1 VSEQDYPINT
11 LKLSG
16 DPTPARLKELEEE
29 AKTPRWRRE
38 LNEFGWMIVSLFSV
52 SAALV
57 IAGSALTLG
66 VAGVAYLIG
75 WLLWE

>member
-1 VSEQDYPINT
+1 
-11 LKLSG
+11 
-16 DPTPARLKELEEE
+16 
-29 AKTPRWRRE
+29 
-38 LNEFGWMIVSLFSV
+38 MIVSLFSV

-75 WLLWE
+75 WLLWK